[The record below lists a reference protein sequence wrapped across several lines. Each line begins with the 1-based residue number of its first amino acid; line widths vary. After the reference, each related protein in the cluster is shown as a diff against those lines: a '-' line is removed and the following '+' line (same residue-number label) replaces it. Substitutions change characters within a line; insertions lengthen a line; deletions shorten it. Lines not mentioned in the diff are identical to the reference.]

1 MSIIALNVMNVIKRR
16 LLEND
21 IEDVANGLVV
31 EPQSVL
37 SVFYRQP
44 TDNVQAQ

>member
-31 EPQSVL
+31 EPPSALSVL
-37 SVFYRQP
+37 YRQP
-44 TDNVQAQ
+44 TNNVQA